1 MIQALRRPLL
11 TVDEFH
17 AWEPP
22 SGLEHRRWE
31 LVDGEPVCMAPPGI
45 NHGAIQSQA
54 AMLIGMHLRTP
65 PVLPRHHDTRRH
77 SPPALAVQRACIG
90 S

>member
-1 MIQALRRPLL
+1 
-11 TVDEFH
+11 
-17 AWEPP
+17 
-22 SGLEHRRWE
+22 
-31 LVDGEPVCMAPPGI
+31 
-45 NHGAIQSQA
+45 
-54 AMLIGMHLRTP
+54 MLIGMHLRTP